1 MRCYTNGISRIYQSS
16 RDPLVILEVS
26 NLYIYVGNVII
37 HITLLQDVTSYPGLD
52 HYGEISGSFKKIK
65 LTAMI

>member
-1 MRCYTNGISRIYQSS
+1 M
-16 RDPLVILEVS
+16 ILEVS

-52 HYGEISGSFKKIK
+52 DYWENSASFKKIK